1 MISISNLF
9 SLLPGSGG
17 GNGSGRQF
25 IARPTAFAPLTH
37 GDVPPSASES
47 KPTVVWNATRTCNLN
62 CSHCYSDSRLLPYP
76 GQLTAAEARVM
87 IEDLAQFGV
96 PSLVFSGGEPLM
108 RPDLPELIAH
118 ARDLGIRPVLS
129 TNGTLITPS
138 VAADL
143 ERAGAAYVG
152 ISLDVLGPMNDW
164 FRSKE
169 GAFETAL
176 DGLRNCATAGLRVG
190 LRIKLTQRN
199 FQGLEAIFDF
209 VVREKIERICFHH
222 LVYAGRGYAVAEDDL
237 THQQTRQAMGIIL
250 RRAADF
256 RRRGRK
262 IEILTADNS
271 VDAVFLYLKLYE
283 KDAVRAAAAYQFLKR
298 NNSAHSSGLGL
309 GSIDHQGNVHADPY
323 WTSRTFGNVRG
334 RPFSEIWTD
343 LSDPLMAGLKDPLS
357 MLKGRCATCRWSEL
371 CGGGSRV
378 RAEKTYGDPWMPD
391 PACYLTSEELGRDLP
406 DHADKMAEAL
416 LWNEM
421 AA

>member
-1 MISISNLF
+1 MISISNLL

-25 IARPTAFAPLTH
+25 IADPSPS
-37 GDVPPSASES
+37 GIDSPSALET
-47 KPTVVWNATRTCNLN
+47 KPTVIWNATRTCNLN

-76 GQLTAAEARVM
+76 GELTAAEARVM
-87 IEDLAQFGV
+87 IADLAQFGV
-96 PSLVFSGGEPLM
+96 PALEFSGGEPLM

-143 ERAGAAYVG
+143 SRAGVSYVG
-152 ISLDVLGPMNDW
+152 ISLGCLGPMNDW
-164 FRSKE
+164 YRGKQ

-176 DGLRNCATAGLRVG
+176 DGLRNCVAAGVRAG
-190 LRIKLTQRN
+190 LRIKITQSN
-199 FQGLEAIFDF
+199 FHDLEDIFAF
-209 VVREKIERICFHH
+209 VAREKIERVCFHH
-222 LVYAGRGYAVAEDDL
+222 LVYAGRGNDGPEDDL
-237 THQQTRQAMGIIL
+237 SHQQTRQAMEFIL
-250 RRAADF
+250 RRAADY

-271 VDAVFLYLKLYE
+271 VDAVFFYLKLYE
-283 KDAVRAAAAYQFLKR
+283 KDAVRAAAAYQLLKR
-298 NNSAHSSGLGL
+298 TNAAHRSGLGL

-334 RPFSEIWTD
+334 RPFSEMWTD
-343 LSDPLMAGLKDPLS
+343 ISNPLMAELKDPLPQ
-357 MLKGRCATCRWSEL
+357 LKGRCATCRWSEL
-371 CGGGSRV
+371 CGGGSRA

-391 PACYLTSEELGRDLP
+391 PACYLRSEEMGRDLP
-406 DHADKMAEAL
+406 DDADKMAEAL
-416 LWNEM
+416 LWKEM

>member
-1 MISISNLF
+1 MISISNLL
-9 SLLPGSGG
+9 SLPPGSGG

-25 IARPTAFAPLTH
+25 IAGSTASAPLAH
-37 GDVPPSASES
+37 EDVSPSASER

-87 IEDLAQFGV
+87 MADLAQFGV
-96 PSLVFSGGEPLM
+96 PSLQFSGGEPLL
-108 RPDLPELIAH
+108 RPDLPELIAY

-143 ERAGAAYVG
+143 LRAGVSLIG
-152 ISLDVLGPMNDW
+152 ISLGSLDPMNDW
-164 FRSKE
+164 LRGKE
-169 GAFETAL
+169 GAFQTAL
-176 DGLRNCATAGLRVG
+176 DGLRNCVAAGLRAG
-190 LRIKLTQRN
+190 LRIKLTRSN
-199 FQGLEAIFDF
+199 FHDLDEIFAF
-209 VVREKIERICFHH
+209 VAREKIERVCFHH
-222 LVYAGRGYAVAEDDL
+222 LVYAGRGNDGPKDDL
-237 THQQTRQAMGIIL
+237 THEQTRQAMEIIL

-271 VDAVFLYLKLYE
+271 VDAVYLYLRLYE
-283 KDAVRAAAAYQFLKR
+283 KDPLRAAAAYQHLKR
-298 NNSAHSSGLGL
+298 NSAAHCSGLGVA
-309 GSIDHQGNVHADPY
+309 SIGHQGNVYADPY
-323 WTSRTFGNVRG
+323 WTSHTFGNVRG

-343 LSDPLMAGLKDPLS
+343 LSNPLMAGLKDPLPQ
-357 MLKGRCATCRWSEL
+357 LKGRCATCRWSEL

-378 RAEKTYGDPWMPD
+378 RAENVYGDPWMPD
-391 PACYLTSEELGRDLP
+391 PACYLTSEEMGRDLP